1 MTRTFQLDDFGV
13 DLTMQARTGRL
24 DPVVGRQNEI
34 ERMVMILGRKGKN
47 NPVLLGEPGVGK
59 TAVVEGLAQ
68 WMVAG
73 RVPNH
78 LRSKTIYGLNLGQ
91 LLAGTSFRGD
101 FEQRL
106 QDLVKE
112 LRRAGANRLLFIDE
126 IHLLGRAGRSEGGLD
141 AANLLKPLL
150 ARGELPCIGASTAA
164 EWANMVA
171 ADPALERRFQPVE
184 VCEPTAPETTE
195 ILKGCARA
203 TRRTT
208 ALPSPMAP
216 WRRPSCWRWNASRR
230 AGCRTRRWIFWT
242 KRARDCGCC
251 GKRRRPT
258 DPSWPRRGCNSH
270 RPKLASIWTQWSAGG
285 GRFAKPRRAPG
296 RCWKRPTWA
305 RTCWLD
311 RWGSPRK
318 TVGLGVCRT
327 CQ

>member
-24 DPVVGRQNEI
+24 DPVVGRQSEI
-34 ERMVMILGRKGKN
+34 ERMIMILGRKGKN

-112 LRRAGANRLLFIDE
+112 LRRTGANRLLFIDE

-164 EWANMVA
+164 EWGNMVA

-184 VCEPTAPETTE
+184 VGEPTAPETIE
-195 ILKGCARA
+195 ILKGLRPRYEAHHGVTITDGALAAAVAMAVERIPSRRLPDKAVDLLDEACARLRLLRETPA
-203 TRRTT
+203 TDRPELAEARQQL
-208 ALPSPMAP
+208 ARAEARFDLDAVVR
-216 WRRPSCWRWNASRR
+216 WRREFRQTPVC
-230 AGCRTRRWIFWT
+230 
-242 KRARDCGCC
+242 AR
-251 GKRRRPT
+251 PV
-258 DPSWPRRGCNSH
+258 
-270 RPKLASIWTQWSAGG
+270 LEAAE
-285 GRFAKPRRAPG
+285 
-296 RCWKRPTWA
+296 
-305 RTCWLD
+305 
-311 RWGSPRK
+311 
-318 TVGLGVCRT
+318 VGTHLLV
-327 CQ
+327 